1 MSSFEILYF
10 PITGRVQTARTILS
24 LANANW
30 KNVVP
35 DWPAIKE
42 SLPFGRLPLLT
53 ETAPDGSKYEL
64 VESTAID
71 RYLAR
76 KFGYLPS
83 DNKIASKLESYALQ
97 IADSYDKLIDHAYGA
112 NSDESKAAFE
122 KELEFLLKH
131 HEPILAANPSG
142 HYHGES
148 TTYPDIVLYTLYN
161 QSKVSGNADLFKESE
176 FPHILKLVTSMD
188 SNTRIAQAIATIE

>member
-1 MSSFEILYF
+1 
-10 PITGRVQTARTILS
+10 
-24 LANANW
+24 
-30 KNVVP
+30 
-35 DWPAIKE
+35 
-42 SLPFGRLPLLT
+42 
-53 ETAPDGSKYEL
+53 
-64 VESTAID
+64 
-71 RYLAR
+71 
-76 KFGYLPS
+76 
-83 DNKIASKLESYALQ
+83 YALQ

>member
-1 MSSFEILYF
+1 MSSFEIVYF

-24 LANANW
+24 LENANW

-42 SLPFGRLPLLT
+42 SLPFKRLPLLR

-64 VESTAID
+64 VESKAID

-76 KFGYLPS
+76 KFGYIPS
-83 DNKIASKLESYALQ
+83 DEMIASTLESYASQ
-97 IADSYDKLIDHAYGA
+97 IEDSHELFIAHAFGA
-112 NSDESKAAFE
+112 NTEESKAEFE
-122 KELEFLLKH
+122 KELNYLLKH

-148 TTYPDIVLYTLYN
+148 ITYPDIFLYTLYN
-161 QSKVSGNADLFKESE
+161 QSKVSGNGDLFKESE

-188 SNTRIAQAIATIE
+188 SDPRIARAIATID

>member
-83 DNKIASKLESYALQ
+83 D
-97 IADSYDKLIDHAYGA
+97 
-112 NSDESKAAFE
+112 
-122 KELEFLLKH
+122 
-131 HEPILAANPSG
+131 
-142 HYHGES
+142 
-148 TTYPDIVLYTLYN
+148 
-161 QSKVSGNADLFKESE
+161 
-176 FPHILKLVTSMD
+176 
-188 SNTRIAQAIATIE
+188 